1 MALFLFYGFFLR
13 VAENKALRRRGYR
26 VRLDERLS
34 GKGERS
40 FLMLTPL
47 YFRGLRALSFGI
59 PSDGLF

>member
-34 GKGERS
+34 GKGEF

-59 PSDGLF
+59 PSDGLL